1 MDWTNLNADVTK
13 LMNVHFTPG
22 REGHT
27 IDKIVIHHNGG
38 NLSIDQIWNV
48 WQDREASAHYQVQS
62 DGRIGQLVNDWDTA
76 WHAGDWD
83 ANLTSIGIEHA
94 DDSTDPW
101 HVSDAAVDAGAHL
114 VAALCR
120 GYNLGRPEWMRNV
133 FPHSHFSATSCP
145 ASLAENQRA
154 DYMARAQAYFDG
166 APVTGR
172 SSVPAPAPAPA
183 GIHVDLPAWTL
194 PAGNFYGSIDGGED
208 SHGGYY
214 EGERPAIAA
223 IQRWL
228 IRHGY
233 AGAVDDSWA
242 DGLYEQP
249 TVDAVTRF
257 QRAERPN
264 STDRWGE
271 VWADDL
277 ATMAANNG

>member
-22 REGHT
+22 REGRT

-48 WQDREASAHYQVQS
+48 WQDREASAHYQVES
-62 DGRIGQLVNDWDTA
+62 SGRIGQLVNDWDTA

-101 HVSDAAVDAGAHL
+101 HVSDAAIDSGAHL

-120 GYNLGRPEWMRNV
+120 AYNLGRPEWMHNV

-154 DYMARAQAYFDG
+154 DYMSRAQAYYDG
-166 APVTGR
+166 T
-172 SSVPAPAPAPA
+172 SVAAAPAAPSAPA
-183 GIHVDLPAWTL
+183 GIHVDLPSWTL
-194 PAGNFYGSIDGGED
+194 PIGHYYGLVTGPND
-208 SHGGYY
+208 SHGGFY
-214 EGERPAIAA
+214 ESERPAVRA
-223 IQRWL
+223 IQLWL

-233 AGAVDDSWA
+233 AGAVPDSWA
-242 DGLYEQP
+242 DGIYEQP
-249 TVDAVTRF
+249 TADAVTAF
-257 QRAERPN
+257 QHAERPN

-277 ATMAANNG
+277 ATMAANN

>member
-154 DYMARAQAYFDG
+154 DYMSRAQAYYDG
-166 APVTGR
+166 T
-172 SSVPAPAPAPA
+172 SVAAAPAAPSAPA
-183 GIHVDLPAWTL
+183 GIHVDLPSWTL
-194 PAGNFYGSIDGGED
+194 PAGHFYGLVSGGED

-214 EGERPAIAA
+214 EAERPAIRQ
-223 IQRWL
+223 IQLWL

-233 AGAVDDSWA
+233 AGAVPDSWA
-242 DGLYEQP
+242 DGIYEQP
-249 TVDAVTRF
+249 TADAVAAF

>member
-13 LMNVHFTPG
+13 LVGVHFSAG
-22 REGHT
+22 REGRT

-38 NLSIDQIWNV
+38 NLSIDQIWDV
-48 WQDREASAHYQVQS
+48 WQSREASAHYQVETG
-62 DGRIGQLVNDWDTA
+62 GRIGQLVNDWDTA

-114 VAALCR
+114 VAALCKAY
-120 GYNLGRPEWMRNV
+120 GLGRPEWGRNV
-133 FPHSHFSATSCP
+133 FPHSQFTSTACP
-145 ASLAENQRA
+145 ASLAGDQR
-154 DYMARAQAYFDG
+154 DGYMSRAQAYYDG
-166 APVTGR
+166 APVAA
-172 SSVPAPAPAPA
+172 APAAPSAPA
-183 GIHVDLPAWTL
+183 RSIHVDLPAWTL
-194 PAGNFYGSIDGGED
+194 PSGHFYGLVSGGED
-208 SHGGYY
+208 SHGGFY

-233 AGAVDDSWA
+233 AGNVDDSWA
-242 DGLYEQP
+242 DGIFEQP
-249 TVDAVTRF
+249 TADAAARF
-257 QRAERPN
+257 QHAERPN

-271 VWADDL
+271 IWADDL

>member
-1 MDWTNLNADVTK
+1 MDWDNLNADVTK
-13 LMNVHFTPG
+13 LMNVHYNEG
-22 REGHT
+22 REGRT

-48 WQDREASAHYQVQS
+48 WQSREASAHYQVETG
-62 DGRIGQLVNDWDTA
+62 GRIGQLVNDWDTA

-114 VAALCR
+114 VAALCKA
-120 GYNLGRPEWMRNV
+120 YNLGRPEWGRNV
-133 FPHSHFSATSCP
+133 FPHSQFTSTSCP
-145 ASLAENQRA
+145 ASLAGDQR
-154 DYMARAQAYFDG
+154 DGYMARAQAYYDG
-166 APVTGR
+166 GAVPAAPAA
-172 SSVPAPAPAPA
+172 SSVPA
-183 GIHVDLPAWTL
+183 GVHVDLPAWTL
-194 PAGNFYGSIDGGED
+194 PAGHFYGLVSGGED

-214 EGERPAIAA
+214 EAERPAIAA

-228 IRHGY
+228 IKHGY
-233 AGAVDDSWA
+233 AGAVSDAWA
-242 DGLYEQP
+242 DGIFEQP
-249 TVDAVTRF
+249 TVDAVTAF

-271 VWADDL
+271 IWADDL